1 MKEMIAFELN
11 IDPPRTTAQTHRYGG
26 KRPDGR
32 LIFFDSDKLK
42 AARNTLRTALLPHK
56 PAEPMEGAI
65 RLQVF
70 WRFPTKDKK
79 KWGTPKI
86 TRPDTDN
93 LQKMLKD
100 EMTRL
105 GFWNDDAQVCDE
117 HVRKRWAER
126 GSISILVVPYE

>member
-1 MKEMIAFELN
+1 MIFELN

-26 KRPDGR
+26 KRQDGR
-32 LIFFDSDKLK
+32 LIFFDSEKLK
-42 AARNTLRTALLPHK
+42 AARNELRAALLPHK

-65 RLQVF
+65 ALDVT
-70 WRFPTKDKK
+70 WYFPTKEKK
-79 KWGTPKI
+79 KQGKFKI

-105 GFWNDDAQVCDE
+105 GFWHDDAQVCE
-117 HVRKRWAER
+117 EWVGKYWGAQ
-126 GSISILVVPYE
+126 GGISIIIQRACDE

>member
-1 MKEMIAFELN
+1 MIFELN

-32 LIFFDSDKLK
+32 LIFFDSAKLK
-42 AARNTLRTALLPHK
+42 EARNELRAALLPYK
-56 PAEPMEGAI
+56 PVKPMEGAI

-70 WRFPTKDKK
+70 WHFETKDKK
-79 KWGTPKI
+79 KQGKLKI
-86 TRPDTDN
+86 TRPDNDN

-105 GFWNDDAQVCDE
+105 GFWNDDAQVTTE
-117 HVRKRWAER
+117 YVRKWWSAR
-126 GSISILVVPYE
+126 GYINIGIFYDTDE